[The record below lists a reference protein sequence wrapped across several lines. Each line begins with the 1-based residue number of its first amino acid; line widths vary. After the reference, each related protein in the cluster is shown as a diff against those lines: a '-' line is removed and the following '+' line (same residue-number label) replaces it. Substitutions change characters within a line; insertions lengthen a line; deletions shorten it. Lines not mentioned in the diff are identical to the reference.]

1 MMKWRGIYGKHI
13 STLFLAHMKLIS
25 IIFLQIFLA
34 FLAYVHFLLYLR
46 TSALAFADSRVTPK
60 SQFPRSYV
68 RTMRYI
74 LQFARNYLQK
84 WFALC
89 HPLSTTSLSS

>member
-1 MMKWRGIYGKHI
+1 MPLRICINFALKVSLLRK
-13 STLFLAHMKLIS
+13 
-25 IIFLQIFLA
+25 IFA
-34 FLAYVHFLLYLR
+34 NTHFLLYLR
-46 TSALAFADSRVTPK
+46 TSALAFANSRVTPK